1 MTSGILLLNKPS
13 GISSNQALQKVKKIL
28 NIKKAGHFGTL
39 DPLAQGLLILGI
51 NYGTKLSAFLL
62 NEDKEYE
69 ATIHLGITT
78 DTDDSDGKIISSSN
92 KTVSNFAVVEALKQI
107 MGIQYQVPPRFSAI
121 KVEGKKLY
129 EYARKGQEIVIK
141 AREVNIKKCE
151 LVKFE
156 FPILEL
162 KLKVSKGTYIRS
174 IARDLGESLGIGAH
188 ITNLT
193 RTRQGIFDLQD
204 AVNLEKI
211 SQYNILELD
220 QIFPN
225 CLNLEISDSELI
237 DLHHGR
243 RPQIASLDATLVI
256 LKHSGKVAGLARIE
270 NNELIKEFLV

>member
-107 MGIQYQVPPRFSAI
+107 TGIQYQVPPRFLPS
-121 KVEGKKLY
+121 KLKEKNY
-129 EYARKGQEIVIK
+129 MNTLERDRK
-141 AREVNIKKCE
+141 
-151 LVKFE
+151 L
-156 FPILEL
+156 LL
-162 KLKVSKGTYIRS
+162 KLGKS
-174 IARDLGESLGIGAH
+174 I
-188 ITNLT
+188 
-193 RTRQGIFDLQD
+193 
-204 AVNLEKI
+204 
-211 SQYNILELD
+211 
-220 QIFPN
+220 
-225 CLNLEISDSELI
+225 
-237 DLHHGR
+237 
-243 RPQIASLDATLVI
+243 
-256 LKHSGKVAGLARIE
+256 
-270 NNELIKEFLV
+270 

>member
-1 MTSGILLLNKPS
+1 MDSGILLLNKPS
-13 GISSNQALQKVKKIL
+13 GISSNQALQKAKKIL

-51 NYGTKLSAFLL
+51 NYGTKLSSFLL

-69 ATIHLGITT
+69 AKIHLGITT
-78 DTDDSDGKIISSSN
+78 DTDDSEGKIIASSN
-92 KTVSNFAVVEALKQI
+92 KTVSNFEVAQALKKI

-121 KVEGKKLY
+121 KVKGKKLY
-129 EYARKGQEIVIK
+129 QYARNGQEIIIK
-141 AREVNIKKCE
+141 PREVNIKECE

-156 FPILEL
+156 FPMLKL

-188 ITNLT
+188 ITSLN
-193 RTRQGIFDLQD
+193 RTRQGIFNLLD
-204 AVNLEKI
+204 AVSLENI
-211 SQYNILELD
+211 SEENILELD

-225 CLNLEISDSELI
+225 CLNLEISDSQLI

-243 RPQIASLDATLVI
+243 RPKIASLNATLVV
-256 LKHSGKVAGLARIE
+256 LKHSGKIVGLARIE